1 MSIKYLVLFTLF
13 MFQFSGTAQEKI
25 PLEEL
30 VFYDGVQVYPNPA
43 TDHITISYGF
53 VESDLVGGPEQL
65 WIDFEN
71 KGLVDILSSDGKSIL
86 QNFQLSKEHHSTDIP
101 IHELTNGVYFVVIRL
116 DDEEPMIQKIVK
128 L

>member
-1 MSIKYLVLFTLF
+1 

-25 PLEEL
+25 TLAEL

-53 VESDLVGGPEQL
+53 VESDLVGGPDEL

-71 KGLVDILSSDGKSIL
+71 QGLVDILSSDGKSVL
-86 QNFQLSKEHHSTDIP
+86 RNFELSKEQPSTDVP
-101 IHELTNGVYFVVIRL
+101 VHELTDGMYFIIIRL
-116 DDEEPMIQKIVK
+116 DDEEPIIKKVVK